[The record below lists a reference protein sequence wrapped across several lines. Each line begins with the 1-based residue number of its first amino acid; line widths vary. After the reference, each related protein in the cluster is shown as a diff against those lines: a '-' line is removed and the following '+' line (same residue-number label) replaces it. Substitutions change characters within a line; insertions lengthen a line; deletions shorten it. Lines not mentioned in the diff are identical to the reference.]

1 MENSSNPDLV
11 ANYALGSISR
21 DIKMQAHIFHVMLHL
36 YLADNLFEEAL
47 DLKVFSPMYEFIS
60 RDSYHVFEAAMN
72 IGELRHVALHF
83 KEELSLLFFNHLL
96 IDGIFLLYLFE
107 KRESA
112 KRLLIF
118 ILFFKNMID

>member
-1 MENSSNPDLV
+1 
-11 ANYALGSISR
+11 
-21 DIKMQAHIFHVMLHL
+21 
-36 YLADNLFEEAL
+36 
-47 DLKVFSPMYEFIS
+47 MYEFIS
-60 RDSYHVFEAAMN
+60 RDSYHVFEAAVN

-112 KRLLIF
+112 KR
-118 ILFFKNMID
+118 